1 MSGFLTTNPKKIHSV
16 PYFRIAKNVWILKQ
30 QHATCYSIK
39 CQHLDTRFPQKHCA
53 CIIVGLKKIYHKHKK
68 EKTKQNKLNHAISPL
83 GSS

>member
-53 CIIVGLKKIYHKHKK
+53 CIVGLKKIYHEHKK
-68 EKTKQNKLNHAISPL
+68 EKTKQNNLNHAISPL

>member
-53 CIIVGLKKIYHKHKK
+53 CNIVGLKNNIPQTQ
-68 EKTKQNKLNHAISPL
+68 EKTKQKKKQSKTT
-83 GSS
+83 